1 MATTSTITKAA
12 QGRTFVAYARVS
24 TEKQGRSGLGLEAQE
39 TAIRAFLQPGDRLLC
54 PIYVETESGKRN
66 DRPELAKAL
75 TRCRA
80 TGSTLLIAR
89 LDRLGRNLHFIS
101 GLMESGVPF
110 LACDAPDKD
119 RFMLHVRAAFA
130 EEEARKISER
140 TKAALAAAK
149 ARGTKLGGDRGNRP
163 ATPEGSARGNQASAE
178 VRATKA
184 SHHAHSVLPV
194 VEELRGAGF
203 SLNAI
208 AAKLTAQGIQ
218 APRGDAWTATTVRR
232 VLARVSG

>member
-1 MATTSTITKAA
+1 
-12 QGRTFVAYARVS
+12 VA
-24 TEKQGRSGLGLEAQE
+24 K
-39 TAIRAFLQPGDRLLC
+39 
-54 PIYVETESGKRN
+54 
-66 DRPELAKAL
+66 
-75 TRCRA
+75 
-80 TGSTLLIAR
+80 

-149 ARGTKLGGDRGNRP
+149 ARGVKLGRAKGTMIE
-163 ATPEGSARGNQASAE
+163 ATPESVRNGAQASAQA
-178 VRATKA
+178 RALAA
-184 SHHAHSVLPV
+184 SRHAYEVLPV
-194 VEELRGAGF
+194 LQELRQEGAN
-203 SLNAI
+203 SLRQLAEG
-208 AAKLTAQGIQ
+208 LTARGVP

-232 VLARVSG
+232 LLARLDEQA